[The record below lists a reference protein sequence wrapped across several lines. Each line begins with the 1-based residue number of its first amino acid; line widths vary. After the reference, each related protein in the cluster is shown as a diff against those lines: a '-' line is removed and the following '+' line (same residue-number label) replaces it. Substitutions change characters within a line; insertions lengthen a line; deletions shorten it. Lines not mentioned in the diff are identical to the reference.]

1 MAPHPRSP
9 AAIEAIRAAT
19 ADHGIVHVMSRT
31 PSSTRA
37 TRSGDPLSAEELAQ
51 CERAA
56 ARLHSDLSALVGKLP
71 ESARGGS
78 GMSRELGVVRNTC
91 QRVAHALGDDQA
103 SLETLVKLPGTK
115 GLDQFLDAMHAS
127 GLDARAVDMAR
138 QGVRRFEE
146 LIQNHAGS
154 HSKLCDRI
162 KRTTT
167 PDGEFALG
175 SLDARRALFE
185 TAVGVTGRSAQ
196 TTISLYAFKGDP
208 GDPGLL
214 QRAVATGLIQTT
226 VVPGGMPV
234 VISNGDT
241 LDWIDE
247 DSNTLRNLDETEAR
261 GSTPEALLREFTSEP
276 LPVVTSRGSP
286 EALIRVIDPSGLD
299 GARTFDVV
307 TAARS
312 NHPFT
317 DQHGELV
324 LNEVWSLANCPSARL
339 IFDIY
344 LHETLERYFRPAL
357 DVQQWYP
364 NLSAPGG
371 DRWVLRYPSV
381 PKLELLG
388 RGTDRAPSAGYPR
401 QRELTSALFDRVGW
415 DEREFYGLR
424 CEVEYP
430 IWRAG
435 YCMTFRPVASGE

>member
-1 MAPHPRSP
+1 M
-9 AAIEAIRAAT
+9 EAIRAAS
-19 ADHGIVHVMSRT
+19 ADRGIVHVMSRT
-31 PSSTRA
+31 PGSSRA
-37 TRSGDPLSAEELAQ
+37 PRTGGALSAEEIAP
-51 CERAA
+51 CERVA
-56 ARLHSDLSALVGKLP
+56 ARLHADLGSLVTQLP
-71 ESARGGS
+71 EPSRGGS
-78 GMSRELGVVRNTC
+78 AMSRELGVVRNTC
-91 QRVAHALGDDQA
+91 QRVAHALSDDTP
-103 SLETLVKLPGTK
+103 SLDTLVKLPGVK
-115 GLDQFLDAMHAS
+115 GLDQLLDSMRAR
-127 GLDARAVDMAR
+127 GFDARSVDMAR
-138 QGVRRFEE
+138 AAVRQFEE
-146 LIQNHAGS
+146 IIQSFGGS

-167 PDGEFALG
+167 PEGEFSLG

-185 TAVGVTGRSAQ
+185 SAVGVTGRSAQ
-196 TTISLYAFKGDP
+196 TTISLYAFKGEP

-234 VISNGDT
+234 VLSNGDT

-247 DSNTLRNLDETEAR
+247 RSDHLRNLDDSEAR

-276 LPVVTSRGSP
+276 LPVVTSRGRP
-286 EALIRVIDPSGLD
+286 EALIRVVDPSGLE
-299 GARTFDVV
+299 GAKTFDVV

-317 DQHGELV
+317 DHNGDLV
-324 LNEVWSLANCPSARL
+324 LDEVWSLANCPAVRL
-339 IFDIY
+339 IFDVY

-388 RGTDRAPSAGYPR
+388 RGTERAGSAGYAR
-401 QRELTSALFDRVGW
+401 QRELTSALFERVGW

-435 YCMTFRPVASGE
+435 YCMTFRPAGGAS